1 MPVFR
6 AILLLLLIAGLGC
19 FVLYI
24 ATGKTRW
31 RARGLQLV
39 KWTVIAGLVF
49 FAVLVAERLIA
60 RV

>member
-19 FVLYI
+19 FALYI
-24 ATGKTRW
+24 ATGQMRW
-31 RARGLQLV
+31 RALGLRLV

-49 FAVLVAERLIA
+49 FAVLAAERLIA

>member
-19 FVLYI
+19 FAMYV
-24 ATGKTRW
+24 ATGQLRW
-31 RARGLQLV
+31 RVWGLRLV
-39 KWTVIAGLVF
+39 KWTVVAGLVF
-49 FAVLVAERLIA
+49 FAVLAAERLVA

>member
-6 AILLLLLIAGLGC
+6 AILLLMLVGGAAC
-19 FVLYI
+19 FVMYI
-24 ATGKTRW
+24 ATGHARW
-31 RARGLQLV
+31 RAWGLQLV

-49 FAVLVAERLIA
+49 FGVLVVERLVA